1 METQEKGTQRIRSII
16 GGAIALLG
24 LAGFAGGLS
33 YTTCLL
39 SAFFKIPEGTA
50 LIRFSSLL
58 LAAWHLAPF
67 LSGHTGPLMSLIHI
81 SGCCLHLLLALA
93 GVASSLQ

>member
-1 METQEKGTQRIRSII
+1 METRKKVTQRIRSNI

-24 LAGFAGGLS
+24 LAAFIGGLS

-39 SAFFKIPEGTA
+39 SAFFKIPEGTG
-50 LIRFSSLL
+50 LIAFSSLV

-67 LSGHTGPLMSLIHI
+67 LSGHTGLLVSLIHL
-81 SGCCLHLLLALA
+81 SRCCLHLLLAFA
-93 GVASSLQ
+93 GAA